1 MYNSIEIAVRKWG
14 NSLGIRIPKHLAE
27 LMNVSEG
34 TRLRLVFSKDHV
46 EMRVSEEELAMDEHP
61 SQNHRVRKFRVPD
74 YSERV
79 RGRKTPIT
87 LTDKNFEEVIAKYP
101 FVIVLFLDYMYLD
114 FYDRIE
120 ERFVQLKELA
130 ESYSGY
136 VWFATAPIGKN
147 ELAREK
153 YVGNVWGEEEVRGFV
168 NGKMTFKSGKLEVVQ
183 EVIRRILPKEK
194 QEIIDKR
201 MNRSVPIIADVKNMN
216 SILTKN
222 NYVVAGFFPPGE
234 KEGIQMFNELARVYR
249 DRVTF
254 TLTSDRVLF
263 NETSRTFYRNPLF
276 ERYGIVEER
285 EIILF
290 NRGTIVKRGTSLDRE
305 ALRQTID
312 MYLTGSKR
320 K

>member
-1 MYNSIEIAVRKWG
+1 MYNSIDLAVRKWG

-27 LMNVSEG
+27 LMNISEG
-34 TRLRLVFSKDHV
+34 TKLRLVFRKDHV
-46 EMRVSEEELAMDEHP
+46 EMRVSEEELTIGEP
-61 SQNHRVRKFRVPD
+61 TSNGNRTRKFRKPD
-74 YSERV
+74 YSGSV
-79 RGRKTPIT
+79 RGRKTPIN
-87 LTDKNFEEVIAKYP
+87 LKDNNFEEVIGRYP

-130 ESYSGY
+130 ESYAGY
-136 VWFATAPIGKN
+136 VWFATAPIDVN

-153 YVGNVWGEEEVRGFV
+153 YIGNVWGEEEVRGFI
-168 NGKMTFKSGKLEVVQ
+168 NGKLMFKSGKLEDVHDIIQRV
-183 EVIRRILPKEK
+183 LPKEK
-194 QEIIDKR
+194 LDVLTKR
-201 MNRSVPIIADVKNMN
+201 MKHSVPIIADMKNMN
-216 SILTKN
+216 SILSKN
-222 NYVVAGFFPPGE
+222 TYVVAGFFPPGE
-234 KEGIQMFNELARVYR
+234 KDGVQMFNELAKRYR
-249 DRVTF
+249 NKVTF

-290 NRGTIVKRGTSLDRE
+290 NRGSIVKRGTSLDKQT
-305 ALRQTID
+305 LQQTID